1 MKWPAID
8 ELPTLVPLPAG
19 YRFERLNRASIPALI
34 EAIQV
39 WHPDIAVGVASCYL
53 REDFYHQRVFLDGE
67 AQRDVWVVVI
77 KFNNDVVGVWS
88 LEREVEALAIYGRLV
103 IVAAAHRGAKL
114 ASSVMMGSE
123 DMGRSMG
130 AQFLYGMAT
139 LKTPF
144 GQRALEHAGYRLL
157 GFFPGYNREQVAPG
171 VVKRVY
177 EAVYGKLLVADDEV
191 HYPDPKNLTPK
202 ARVLFELL
210 FPREP
215 AALPQSG
222 MESGK

>member
-19 YRFERLNRASIPALI
+19 YRFERLSRANIATLI
-34 EAIQV
+34 AAIKV

-53 REDFYHQRVFLDGE
+53 REDFYHNRVFLDGE
-67 AQRDVWVVVI
+67 DQKDVWVVLF
-77 KFNNDVVGVWS
+77 KFNDEVVGVWS

-114 ASSVMMGSE
+114 AGSVMMGSE

-139 LKTPF
+139 LKTPYA
-144 GQRALEHAGYRLL
+144 QRALERASYRLL
-157 GFFPGYNREQVAPG
+157 GFFPGYDREEVAPG

-177 EAVYGKLLVADDEV
+177 QAVYGKLLVPDDEV

-202 ARVLFELL
+202 TRALFDLL
-210 FPREP
+210 FP
-215 AALPQSG
+215 
-222 MESGK
+222 K

>member
-8 ELPTLVPLPAG
+8 ELPTLVPLPEG
-19 YRFERLNRASIPALI
+19 YRFERLSRANIAPLI
-34 EAIQV
+34 EAIKV

-53 REDFYHQRVFLDGE
+53 REEFYHDRVYLEGE
-67 AQRDVWVVVI
+67 VQKDVWVVVI
-77 KFNNDVVGVWS
+77 KFDDEVVGVWS
-88 LEREVEALAIYGRLV
+88 LEREAEALAIYGRLV

-114 ASSVMMGSE
+114 AGSVMMGSE

-139 LKTPF
+139 LKTPYA
-144 GQRALEHAGYRLL
+144 QRALERAGYRLL
-157 GFFPGYNREQVAPG
+157 GFFPGYDREQVAPG

-177 EAVYGKLLVADDEV
+177 EAVYGKLLVPDDEV

-202 ARVLFELL
+202 ARALFELL
-210 FPREP
+210 FPD
-215 AALPQSG
+215 
-222 MESGK
+222 

>member
-1 MKWPAID
+1 MNWPAID
-8 ELPTLVPLPAG
+8 ELPTLVPLPEG
-19 YRFERLNRASIPALI
+19 YSFERLSRANIAVLI
-34 EAIQV
+34 AAIKV

-53 REDFYHQRVFLDGE
+53 REDFYHNRVFLDGE
-67 AQRDVWVVVI
+67 AEKDVWVVLF
-77 KFNNDVVGVWS
+77 KFNNEVVGVWS

-123 DMGRSMG
+123 DMGRSMR

-139 LKTPF
+139 LKTPYA
-144 GQRALEHAGYRLL
+144 QRALERANYRLL
-157 GFFPGYNREQVAPG
+157 GFFPGYDREQVAPG

-177 EAVYGKLLVADDEV
+177 QAVYGKLLVPDDEV

-202 ARVLFELL
+202 TRALFDLL
-210 FPREP
+210 FP
-215 AALPQSG
+215 
-222 MESGK
+222 K

>member
-8 ELPTLVPLPAG
+8 ELPTLVPLPQG
-19 YRFERLNRASIPALI
+19 YSFERPSRANIAALI
-34 EAIQV
+34 EAIKV

-53 REDFYHQRVFLDGE
+53 REDFYHNRVFLDGE
-67 AQRDVWVVVI
+67 AQKDVWVVLF
-77 KFNNDVVGVWS
+77 KFNDEVVGVWS

-103 IVAAAHRGAKL
+103 IVAAPHRGAKL
-114 ASSVMMGSE
+114 AGSVMNGSE

-139 LKTPF
+139 LKTPYA
-144 GQRALEHAGYRLL
+144 QRALERAGYRLL
-157 GFFPGYNREQVAPG
+157 GFFPGYDREQVAPG

-177 EAVYGKLLVADDEV
+177 QAVYGKLLVPHDEV

-202 ARVLFELL
+202 ARALFELL
-210 FPREP
+210 FPD
-215 AALPQSG
+215 
-222 MESGK
+222 

>member
-1 MKWPAID
+1 MNWPAID
-8 ELPTLVPLPAG
+8 ELPTLVPLPKG
-19 YRFERLNRASIPALI
+19 YRFERLNRANIATLI

-53 REDFYHQRVFLDGE
+53 REDFYHKRVFLEGE

-77 KFNNDVVGVWS
+77 KFNNEVVGMWS
-88 LEREVEALAIYGRLV
+88 LEREVEALAIYGRLM
-103 IVAAAHRGAKL
+103 IVATAHRGAKL
-114 ASSVMMGSE
+114 AGSVMMGSE

-139 LKTPF
+139 LKTPY

-177 EAVYGKLLVADDEV
+177 EAVYGKLLVAEDEV

-202 ARVLFELL
+202 ARALFELL
-210 FPREP
+210 FP
-215 AALPQSG
+215 
-222 MESGK
+222 K

>member
-8 ELPTLVPLPAG
+8 ELPTLVPLPVG
-19 YRFERLNRASIPALI
+19 YRFERLSRANIAPLI
-34 EAIQV
+34 EAIKV

-53 REDFYHQRVFLDGE
+53 REEFYHDRVYLEGE
-67 AQRDVWVVVI
+67 VQKDVWVVVI
-77 KFNNDVVGVWS
+77 KFDDEVVGVWS
-88 LEREVEALAIYGRLV
+88 LEREAEALAIYGRLV

-114 ASSVMMGSE
+114 AGSVMMGSE

-139 LKTPF
+139 LKTPYA
-144 GQRALEHAGYRLL
+144 QRALERAGYRLL
-157 GFFPGYNREQVAPG
+157 GFFPGYDREQVAPG

-177 EAVYGKLLVADDEV
+177 EAVYGKLLVPDDEV

-202 ARVLFELL
+202 ARALFELL
-210 FPREP
+210 FPD
-215 AALPQSG
+215 
-222 MESGK
+222 